1 MKIVLVTGGF
11 DPLHSGHI
19 EYFKAAKQLGDKL
32 IVGLNSDEWLTRK
45 KGQPFMPMEERL
57 AIISHLAMVD
67 GTVKFNDDDNSSI
80 DAIHKTRTAFP
91 DAEIIFAN
99 GGDRTKENIP
109 EMDLVDDNLEFA
121 FGVGGENKMN
131 SSSWILREWKQP
143 KTLRPWGYYRILH
156 DVPGTKVKE
165 LTVEPGKSLSLQ
177 RHKHR
182 AEYWHVSE
190 GRCAVEQRMPNGY
203 QLPTVE
209 LDTLSQ
215 IVIPMHDWHRLYNPF
230 DVPCRIIEIQYG
242 TECNEEDIERK
253 E

>member
-19 EYFKAAKQLGDKL
+19 EYFNAAKELGDKL
-32 IVGLNSDEWLTRK
+32 IVGINSDAWLARK
-45 KGQPFMPMEERL
+45 KGQPFMPIEERFT
-57 AIISHLAMVD
+57 IVGSIDVVD
-67 GTVKFNDDDNSSI
+67 EVIVYNDDDGSSI
-80 DAIHKTRTAFP
+80 DAIRLVKIRHP
-91 DAEIIFAN
+91 NDDIVFAN
-99 GGDRTKENIP
+99 GGDRTHLNIP
-109 EMDLVDDNLEFA
+109 EMIVKDVQFA
-121 FGVGGENKMN
+121 FGVGGFNKQN

-143 KTLRPWGYYRILH
+143 KTLRQWGYYRILH

-182 AEYWHVSE
+182 AEHWHISE

-203 QLPTVE
+203 VLPTVE